1 MCSQSSLR
9 GGELLVSSKR
19 TRSEALSRRSREDS
33 DTSGVRLAKPHH
45 PGYLNLLV
53 RESFAALPAGVRN
66 SSVSPCPP
74 CSLQPK
80 ILMPKHR
87 RRTNR
92 NEASRQRLRN
102 PPGVA
107 PGTLKADP
115 DAPPPLIQVI
125 AYSPQNF
132 IETDVKEPSEIL
144 NYLGHH
150 HVTWINVDGLGDATV
165 LKRLGEIFHI
175 HPLALEDVINVHQR
189 AKLEHYPQHQFLVFH
204 QVDLNDHVES
214 EQISLFLGHNFV
226 LTFQEE
232 TGDCFEPVRERIR
245 HQVGMIRRTG
255 PDYLAYSLLDATVDH
270 YFPVLEKY
278 GERLDDLEAKI
289 IDAAETTTMTQIH
302 DIKRD
307 LLSVR
312 RKIWP
317 LRDALN
323 VLVRD
328 PVPQVAEPTRV
339 YLRDCYDHVM
349 RIIDLLEMYREL
361 ASDLLEF
368 QLSTVSYK
376 INEVMRVLTVIATIF
391 IPLTFIVGL
400 YGMNFDPNYSPWNMP
415 ELRWYWGYPFSL
427 GLMLVVTVGLLG
439 YFYRKGWLGKPRR
452 RS

>member
-1 MCSQSSLR
+1 MNERIISVAVVLCCSAFVTFAIFCRNPEFEQKSAKEE
-9 GGELLVSSKR
+9 ELHSV
-19 TRSEALSRRSREDS
+19 T
-33 DTSGVRLAKPHH
+33 V
-45 PGYLNLLV
+45 
-53 RESFAALPAGVRN
+53 LPAGAGN
-66 SSVSPCPP
+66 SPVSLDLPRC
-74 CSLQPK
+74 LQPK
-80 ILMPKHR
+80 TFMPKHH

-92 NEASRQRLRN
+92 NEAARQRLRN

-107 PGTLKADP
+107 PGTLKVDP
-115 DAPPPLIQVI
+115 DAPPPLIQVM

-132 IETDVKEPSEIL
+132 IEKDVKNPSEIL
-144 NYLGHH
+144 TYLGHH
-150 HVTWINVDGLGDATV
+150 QVTWINVDGLGDATV

-175 HPLALEDVINVHQR
+175 HPLALEDVVNVHQR

-214 EQISLFLGHNFV
+214 DQISLFFGHNFV

-232 TGDCFEPVRERIR
+232 MGDCFEPVRERIR

-270 YFPVLEKY
+270 YFPLLEKY
-278 GERLDDLEAKI
+278 GERLDELEAKI
-289 IDAAETTTMTQIH
+289 IDSPETATMAQIH

-323 VLVRD
+323 ILVRD
-328 PVPQVAEPTRV
+328 PVPQVAEPTRI
-339 YLRDCYDHVM
+339 YLRDSYDHVM

-368 QLSTVSYK
+368 QLSAVSYK

-400 YGMNFDPNYSPWNMP
+400 YGMNFDPKSSPWNMP

-427 GLMLVVTVGLLG
+427 ALMLFVTVGLLRF
-439 YFYRKGWLGKPRR
+439 FYRKGWLGKPHRR
-452 RS
+452 K